1 MTTALLVI
9 DVQTTLC
16 VGQWAVHDAAGLID
30 PVEFDTPARLAPV
43 QHGFSHYRLR
53 LHPLH
58 WPGLAPGRGVR
69 DNDTL
74 RWVARDDLA
83 TLGIP
88 APIRT
93 LLLAPRV
100 ALED

>member
-1 MTTALLVI
+1 MSWRAPI
-9 DVQTTLC
+9 DDILFTLTQ
-16 VGQWAVHDAAGLID
+16 V
-30 PVEFDTPARLAPV
+30 
-43 QHGFSHYRLR
+43 
-53 LHPLH
+53 
-58 WPGLAPGRGVR
+58 APGPNGESPM
-69 DNDTL
+69 D
-74 RWVARDDLA
+74 RDDLA

>member
-1 MTTALLVI
+1 MAAHRIPLYFNPDDHDSYDLSSYSVTARGHV
-9 DVQTTLC
+9 
-16 VGQWAVHDAAGLID
+16 
-30 PVEFDTPARLAPV
+30 RAP
-43 QHGFSHYRLR
+43 HH
-53 LHPLH
+53 
-58 WPGLAPGRGVR
+58 GVR
-69 DNDTL
+69 DNDAL

-93 LLLAPRV
+93 LLLAPRI